1 VKKYKNNI
9 NEEPKAHKIS
19 AKGMDGDMDQTD
31 ASLGRAEFLLKQV
44 SRNLRG
50 LGFDVDDLAK
60 QKPIAQLMAAPFG
73 IDFSLKWPEKNE
85 WGETGLITNINGK
98 EIGKSV
104 DTRAKVLNPKTK
116 NGGLLI
122 ETKNGLK
129 IEFID
134 EKELN
139 RTLGGGEGKLP
150 PGKKGENYRRILEE
164 GIVYKV
170 KIDKGVEVGSED
182 SNNEEPN
189 KDGEDNQNTEEN
201 KDKQKTEYLNI
212 PKPKLQQLNTDLE
225 KLKTTTKK
233 LSSLKLNKFV
243 NNDTFLLTFIG
254 NILNTKTS
262 NIKINGEPIA
272 VMLKKLKTNG
282 LLEEPK
288 RSRDINDKLSLP
300 SGWENMV
307 SLFFERLFKL
317 YSKLH
322 KCCKEQSDTYIQIKK
337 LFNLIY
343 LILKQGQSNIKD
355 KQKLKKLS
363 KKLVGTFSNFV
374 NEFTKT
380 DIEFS
385 NKKQNEDIIKDNSKL
400 LNELFNVLKEE
411 GEEETKEDTKQ
422 IVQPDY
428 ILMKINSIETMDE
441 GPEDVEARK
450 SGSNKK
456 IETDAIII
464 SSIGSSIQA
473 NGTFSIPPGKQ
484 EQEVLPGAGNK
495 KLSDEP
501 LKCYI
506 QLLKSDDGKTI
517 TTDSKIE
524 IKEPNDKDIKGID
537 ELNRS
542 ISEVIKSGKMTFTKS
557 GENIVLKYPS
567 TSKLTDRINNVWSQS

>member
-1 VKKYKNNI
+1 MKKYKNNI
-9 NEEPKAHKIS
+9 NEEPKVKGDDLKDSGGVAGSGQYLIQKIE
-19 AKGMDGDMDQTD
+19 K
-31 ASLGRAEFLLKQV
+31 
-44 SRNLRG
+44 NLRS
-50 LGFDVDDLAK
+50 LGFDIDDLEK

-73 IDFSLKWPEKNE
+73 INFSLKWPEKNE
-85 WGETGLITNINGK
+85 WGETGLVTNINGK

-104 DTRAKVLNPKTK
+104 DTRAKVLNPETE

-400 LNELFNVLKEE
+400 ITELFKVLKED
-411 GEEETKEDTKQ
+411 EEETKEDTKQ

-441 GPEDVEARK
+441 GSEDVEMRK
-450 SGSNKK
+450 ERGNKPK
-456 IETDAIII
+456 GQFVDAILVKAGDEFRKKQNKIKGNFSVQPGYANLDKAATDKDGKI
-464 SSIGSSIQA
+464 NLNINYDDNGKVSTKGSIQIQGEEDLS
-473 NGTFSIPPGKQ
+473 NLLNKVITSGEMSI
-484 EQEVLPGAGNK
+484 
-495 KLSDEP
+495 KLSQKNEE
-501 LKCYI
+501 YI
-506 QLLKSDDGKTI
+506 ILS
-517 TTDSKIE
+517 
-524 IKEPNDKDIKGID
+524 
-537 ELNRS
+537 
-542 ISEVIKSGKMTFTKS
+542 
-557 GENIVLKYPS
+557 YPS
-567 TSKLTDRINNVWSQS
+567 KTDVGERINNTWQEILYKK